1 MFVCLH
7 LEAFDKQ
14 ASFPKDWS
22 PNKACLSAQAGF
34 HYKDPASGAQKS
46 SSFPVYTTDISRS
59 DIPHLSTSFPIL
71 LIT

>member
-59 DIPHLSTSFPIL
+59 DIPHLSTSFPAL